1 MIDPKKCIQ
10 RSVRDFCPR
19 PLERGTGINTR
30 EKVQSILNTNKDRW
44 QVFFLGELSQHFEG
58 CSVLPQFFLEVL
70 SPID

>member
-19 PLERGTGINTR
+19 PLERETGINAK

-44 QVFFLGELSQHFEG
+44 QVFFFGTF
-58 CSVLPQFFLEVL
+58 PTF
-70 SPID
+70 